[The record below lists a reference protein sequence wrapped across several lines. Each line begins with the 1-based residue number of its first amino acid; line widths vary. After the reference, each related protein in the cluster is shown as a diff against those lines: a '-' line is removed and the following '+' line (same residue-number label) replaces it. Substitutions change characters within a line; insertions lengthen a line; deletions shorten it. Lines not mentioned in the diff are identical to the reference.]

1 MLELW
6 KKYKKYKWFI
16 FTILPTLIIMIVGV
30 VIAGAVIAAISVMLQ
45 GQQSQQGD
53 CSTNSTINIGNVA
66 NSADKTQN
74 AKTIYNVLIKN
85 GFTKESAAGLLGT
98 WDFEANFNPT
108 TVNSSGYTGI
118 AQWGGSRL
126 ADLKAYASKNGG
138 ANSLKGQLSFFLHEL
153 DTTYKQFSNYRKI
166 KNIDQA
172 VEKWTKDYEGL
183 SQNPDQWHFNTQNG
197 GHIGRK
203 DAAHQWYTKFAGTGG
218 IANDGQSSDSMD
230 NDTSQG
236 LDDDCSTDNTVSAG
250 GFSFPFSDHMFPQ
263 GGQNF
268 GMRTLNGNDQW
279 HDGWDLGTTGAK
291 IHAVHNGKVIFVGNP
306 KSKGLSD
313 SFPNGLGK
321 QVIVTKASDG
331 LEIVYQEF
339 DNTGS
344 KPMVKLGQVV
354 KAGQVIG
361 TLRSDH
367 LHIGFTKKDWV
378 KAQADAFTRN
388 SPTWIDPTKFLGGK
402 NVAVPKD

>member
-1 MLELW
+1 MSELW
-6 KKYKKYKWFI
+6 KKYKKYKLLIYGLPALLFVLVGI
-16 FTILPTLIIMIVGV
+16 IISGAIIGALTIL
-30 VIAGAVIAAISVMLQ
+30 LQ
-45 GQQSQQGD
+45 GQSQQGD
-53 CSTNSTINIGNVA
+53 CTTNSATNIGNVA
-66 NSADKTQN
+66 SSKDKTQN

-98 WDFEANFNPT
+98 WDFEANFDPK
-108 TVNSSGYTGI
+108 TVNSAGYTGI

-126 ADLKAYASKNGG
+126 SDLKSYGAKNGG
-138 ANSLKGQLSFFLHEL
+138 ADTLKGQLAFFFHEL
-153 DTTYKQFSNYRKI
+153 DTNYQNMSNFRKT
-166 KNIDQA
+166 KDIDKA
-172 VEKWTKDYEGL
+172 VEQWTKQYEGL
-183 SQNPDQWHFNTQNG
+183 SQNPDQWHFTTDNG

-203 DAAHQWYTKFAGTGG
+203 DAAHQWYTKFAGSGG
-218 IANDGQSSDSMD
+218 IANSGQVSDNED
-230 NDTSQG
+230 NDTSANIPS
-236 LDDDCSTDNTVSAG
+236 DCSTDNTISAG
-250 GFSFPFSDHMFPQ
+250 GFTFPFADHMFPQ

-279 HDGWDLGTTGAK
+279 HDGWDLGQTGAK
-291 IHAVHNGKVIFVGNP
+291 IHAVHNGKVIFAGDP
-306 KSKGLSD
+306 KEKGIDD

-339 DNTGS
+339 DNAPT
-344 KPMVKLGQVV
+344 KPKVKVGQVV
-354 KAGQVIG
+354 HAGDVIA
-361 TLRSDH
+361 TLKTDH

-378 KAQADAFTRN
+378 KAQSDAFTKN